1 MVGNV
6 MNNELINQLSKLS
19 LEKSALKR
27 NIDRNYYNYSAR
39 NRLFFRLKEV
49 DNEIKRVKFKI
60 RLEKEKKNENN
71 NTN

>member
-27 NIDRNYYNYSAR
+27 NIDRNYYNPNAR
-39 NRLFFRLKEV
+39 NRLFLRLKEV

-60 RLEKEKKNENN
+60 RLEKEKKNENK
-71 NTN
+71 